1 MSEYR
6 IEKVRRSV
14 TLVLAG
20 GTTLVGDVFLQST
33 ARYRPGP
40 QEPDEL
46 FNEDEPFV
54 PLATADDQLVLL
66 AKDQVT
72 MVQFSGGAADTP
84 VGGVAGAAVDL
95 VFADGTACS
104 GELRMETRA
113 SRSRLLDFLNEEHQ
127 RFLTLRTSSCV
138 CLVNRRHIA
147 QVRHRR

>member
-6 IEKVRRSV
+6 IEKVRRTV

-20 GTTLVGDVFLQST
+20 GATLSGDVFLQST

-46 FNEDEPFV
+46 FNEEEPFV
-54 PLATADDQLVLL
+54 PLATADGQLVLL
-66 AKDQVT
+66 AKEHVV
-72 MVQFSGGAADTP
+72 MVQFDAGAADTP
-84 VGGVAGAAVDL
+84 IGGVAGAAVDL
-95 VFADGTACS
+95 VFADGSVHS

-127 RFLTLRTSSCV
+127 RFLTLKTPACM
-138 CLVNRRHIA
+138 CLVNRRQIA